1 MAKHQRDRKAK
12 IQIDDGKRK
21 PAHESWKRS
30 AMLAFNENF
39 GDDWLASVRKGEMS
53 AVEFCLN
60 RVLYAEAAISVFR
73 DIREDA
79 LATLSGD

>member
-1 MAKHQRDRKAK
+1 
-12 IQIDDGKRK
+12 
-21 PAHESWKRS
+21 
-30 AMLAFNENF
+30 MLAFNENF